1 MINVTNYLEV
11 LNWAG
16 VQSIG
21 ILTKYLSRL
30 FKSFIGYSTALI
42 SANLE
47 PGRIANVV
55 ALEDVASVQFYRFVN
70 KTIHIL
76 FEYFI
81 QKPHNCEVFFEPVV
95 FKLTKWL

>member
-1 MINVTNYLEV
+1 M
-11 LNWAG
+11 
-16 VQSIG
+16 
-21 ILTKYLSRL
+21 TKYLSRL
-30 FKSFIGYSTALI
+30 FKSFIGYLTALI
-42 SANLE
+42 SANLK

-81 QKPHNCEVFFEPVV
+81 QKPHNREVFFEPVV
-95 FKLTKWL
+95 FKLTK